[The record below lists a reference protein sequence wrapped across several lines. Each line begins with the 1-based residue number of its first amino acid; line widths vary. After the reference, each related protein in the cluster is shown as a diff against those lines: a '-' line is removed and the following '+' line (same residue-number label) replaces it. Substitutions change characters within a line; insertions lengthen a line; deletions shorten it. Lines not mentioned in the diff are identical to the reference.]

1 MKFFKPIIVVVISV
15 IFLRLLQGVLYFS
28 LNLALKSLQSWLWI
42 LLLVSLAGYLIFKI
56 LQIVLIVIPLMRFRL
71 TTPVPSYVIGII
83 TVLFSIRD
91 LYLRNQNYS
100 LEVQQNVFLLLH
112 ITEILVFILLIFKMK
127 HFIFLNKNLRY

>member
-91 LYLRNQNYS
+91 
-100 LEVQQNVFLLLH
+100 
-112 ITEILVFILLIFKMK
+112 
-127 HFIFLNKNLRY
+127 